1 MMLVDTNVISEV
13 MKTAPSAVVVGW
25 LNAQAPGSLYLSAVT
40 IGEIEFGL
48 CILPVG
54 NRRTR
59 LKDRFERFV
68 SLAFVQRVLAVDE
81 PCARPYGEIMD
92 LRREMGRPMTVPDGQ
107 IAAIARAKGLGI
119 ATRNTRD
126 FENCGVDLIDPF
138 ANGP

>member
-1 MMLVDTNVISEV
+1 MILVDANVISEV

-48 CILPVG
+48 YILPVG

-59 LKDRFERFV
+59 FKDRFQRFV
-68 SLAFVQRVLAVDE
+68 SLAFVQRVLAFDE
-81 PCARPYGEIMD
+81 PCARSYGEIMG
-92 LRREMGRPMTVPDGQ
+92 LRRELGRPMTVPGGQ
-107 IAAIARAKGLGI
+107 IAPIARANGLGI